1 MQKIKSLKVRNTKSA
16 RISYRIDQNIYDM
29 VKELAIS
36 NKLTVST
43 VARGL
48 LIDKLVEDRPKNIK
62 IKR

>member
-1 MQKIKSLKVRNTKSA
+1 MQKIESLKVKNTKSA
-16 RISYRIDQNIYDM
+16 RISYRIAPNIYDM

-36 NKLTVST
+36 NELTVST

-48 LIDKLVEDRPKNIK
+48 LIEKLMEDRPKNIK

>member
-1 MQKIKSLKVRNTKSA
+1 MQKIERLKVKNTKSA
-16 RISYRIDQNIYDM
+16 RISYRVAQNIYDM

-48 LIDKLVEDRPKNIK
+48 LIEKLMEDRPKNIK

>member
-1 MQKIKSLKVRNTKSA
+1 MQKIESLKVKNTKSA
-16 RISYRIDQNIYDM
+16 RISYRVAQNIYDM

-36 NKLTVST
+36 NELTVST

-48 LIDKLVEDRPKNIK
+48 LMEKLMEDRPKNIK